1 MKIVVLT
8 GATDGIGKETAEAL
22 LNKNYTLILLAR
34 NQDKAAQVN
43 AEWKVKYPSA
53 VIDWII
59 CDLFE
64 PNSIQQATHQILQKY
79 SVIDMLIN
87 NAGGIAFEYKV
98 NNNGVEWTWMVNH
111 VAPFMLTQG
120 LLDAL
125 KKSAEA
131 RIINVSSMAHMMGH
145 IDLKNI
151 NNSSSFS
158 PMKAYSTA
166 KLANIMF
173 TYMMAEKIC
182 GTSVTINCLHPG
194 VVGTSF
200 AQDKGGLVGKIFK
213 MMRPFILTP
222 KDGAQTT
229 IYLATS
235 SEVTG
240 INGKYW
246 KKCKQAKSSSE
257 SYRKNIQQELW
268 QHTESLIAGF

>member
-1 MKIVVLT
+1 MKTVVLT

-22 LNKNYTLILLAR
+22 LDKNYSLILLAR
-34 NQDKAAQVN
+34 NRDKVSQVDT
-43 AEWKVKYPSA
+43 EWKVKYPSA
-53 VIDWII
+53 AVEWIM
-59 CDLFE
+59 CDLFN
-64 PNSIQQATHQILQKY
+64 PDSIRKAINQILQKY
-79 SVIDMLIN
+79 SVVDMLIN

-98 NNNGVEWTWMVNH
+98 NKNGVEWTWMVNH

-120 LLDAL
+120 LLDVL

-151 NNSSSFS
+151 NNSSFFS

-173 TYMMAEKIC
+173 TYMMAEKIS

-200 AQDKGGLVGKIFK
+200 AQDKGGWVGKVFK

-222 KDGAQTT
+222 KEGAKTT

-235 SEVTG
+235 SEVRG

-246 KKCKQAKSSSE
+246 KKCKQARSSSE
-257 SYRKNIQQELW
+257 SYRKNIQQDVW
-268 QHTESLIAGF
+268 QHTESLLASF